1 MTVSILFGGIFFSL
15 SYTVPPHSNQHNI
28 KPEKQVMYVT
38 EPSHDLIVVESDKKE
53 ANLILLALTTIDF
66 FIRSYMTLCV
76 YSLYVIFYNE
86 KPDSEFGS
94 DKQRMSLGSGTAG
107 SDKMTDNCSVINER

>member
-15 SYTVPPHSNQHNI
+15 SYEVPAHQHRPEDHI
-28 KPEKQVMYVT
+28 KPEKQIMYVT
-38 EPSHDLIVVESDKKE
+38 EASHDLIVVESEGKQ
-53 ANLILLALTTIDF
+53 ANLLLLFLTTLDF

-86 KPDSEFGS
+86 KPDSECGS
-94 DKQRMSLGSGTAG
+94 DKQRMSLGSG
-107 SDKMTDNCSVINER
+107 SDKMTDNCSIVNER